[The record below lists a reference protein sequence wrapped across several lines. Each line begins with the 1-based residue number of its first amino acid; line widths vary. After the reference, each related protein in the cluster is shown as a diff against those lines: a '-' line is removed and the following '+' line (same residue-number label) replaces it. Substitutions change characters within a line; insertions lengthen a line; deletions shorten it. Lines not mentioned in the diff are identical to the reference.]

1 MVWSTLASMSTPI
14 ALPPD
19 GHPLAGSGW
28 RAVEAQ
34 HKNATIALAHGSLA
48 DQTVLE
54 DIIEE
59 VKPPSHPGTAGLHY
73 LIATPFRYRS
83 PPPAGSRFR
92 GADDPP
98 VFYGAEEEKTA
109 CAEAGYWRWRFW
121 MDSEALRQR
130 SASMPMTLFRFYGAT
145 QRWLD
150 LTAPPLVE
158 DRDWWIHPADYSRTQ
173 DLARTAR
180 GGGFEVIRYESVRN
194 SPDGRC
200 LAVLTPDF
208 FRAVPEPFRNE
219 QQGWSLFIQ
228 PPSLVVW
235 QRNLDGEGFEFH
247 F

>member
-1 MVWSTLASMSTPI
+1 MRFHS
-14 ALPPD
+14 D
-19 GHPLAGSGW
+19 W

-48 DQTVLE
+48 DLLE

-59 VKPPSHPGTAGLHY
+59 VEPPSHPGTAGLHY

-92 GADDPP
+92 AVDDPP

-130 SASMPMTLFRFYGAT
+130 SASIPMALFRFYGGT
-145 QRWLD
+145 QRCLD
-150 LTAPPLVE
+150 LTAPPLGE
-158 DRDWWIHPADYSRTQ
+158 NRDWWIHPSDYSRTQ

-180 GGGFEVIRYESVRN
+180 SNGTSRCAILWMDGALPSSRPISFAPFPSPSATSSKAGVCSFSRPWSSGNEICTARVSNSIFEI
-194 SPDGRC
+194 
-200 LAVLTPDF
+200 A
-208 FRAVPEPFRNE
+208 
-219 QQGWSLFIQ
+219 W
-228 PPSLVVW
+228 
-235 QRNLDGEGFEFH
+235 
-247 F
+247 